1 MMGEPITYGG
11 SEPIKV
17 QKDWGSFFRTRIGGM
32 CALSIGECRAS
43 AKSRG
48 ERYKLYKGI
57 EVMKG

>member
-17 QKDWGSFFRTRIGGM
+17 QKDWGSFFRTRIGGL
-32 CALSIGECRAS
+32 CALSI
-43 AKSRG
+43 G